1 MNTRAETN
9 DILIPMPSYRF
20 SKQQSLYESVVIPAG
35 STEETHRHLRE
46 GHFRRRHEQFA
57 VKYGWEAIRE
67 DGMESDDYDHQHHCD
82 YVLLVR
88 RNNKEVDAGC
98 RLIRS
103 DTGVRLPI
111 QEFLLYP
118 ERVLLGSIEISR
130 MTDPTENT
138 GDSYAFLRHL
148 LGYLDECGVS
158 DVYVTIRERLLKKY
172 ARIGLIGHTH
182 LPGKAMEKTSRD
194 GIKEYFLPVLIDV
207 RRYKES
213 IDWLLSQRCA

>member
-35 STEETHRHLRE
+35 STEKTHRHLRE

-57 VKYGWEAIRE
+57 VKYGWEPIRD
-67 DGMESDDYDHQHHCD
+67 DGMEYDEYDINHHYDYI
-82 YVLLVR
+82 LLVR
-88 RNNKEVDAGC
+88 HSVVSAGC

-103 DTGVRLPI
+103 DTGVKLPI

-158 DVYVTIRERLLKKY
+158 DVYVTIHERLLKKY
-172 ARIGLIGHTH
+172 ARIGLIGHTR

-207 RRYKES
+207 RRCKES